1 MRASTKRLYSFLFS
15 AVFFI
20 GSFAAYASL
29 LAPEYRA
36 VNALRGELATKT
48 EFLEKEERIVE
59 QVQQL
64 FSQYQGVQALEQ
76 TISLALPKDEG
87 TAQLVNQML
96 TIARNA
102 GIVVE
107 SFSLGSGPLKVNT
120 KPGAKSVAPKIA
132 AVTIAIDATGAY
144 EAFKVFLQAIETNI
158 RVMDV
163 GNVKVVPKGDG
174 LGYQLQATAYYQLGS
189 Q

>member
-20 GSFAAYASL
+20 GSFVAYASL

-36 VNALRGELATKT
+36 VNALRCELATKT
-48 EFLEKEERIVE
+48 EFLEKEELIVE
-59 QVQQL
+59 QVQSL
-64 FSQYQGVQALEQ
+64 LSQYQGVQALEQ
-76 TISLALPKDEG
+76 TISLALPRDEG

-102 GIVVE
+102 GITVE
-107 SFSLGSGPLKVNT
+107 SFSLAPGSLKINV

-132 AVTIAIDATGAY
+132 AVNIMIDAAGTY

-158 RVMDV
+158 RVMDM
-163 GNVKVVPKGDG
+163 GNVKIIPKGDG

-189 Q
+189 